1 MVKKILLMTGL
12 ILALSGCGRMPN
24 RKGYIP
30 READSLYTPRA
41 AMKIYGSDP
50 ERALLIVDSALISGN
65 ISPFRADFLRALI
78 YANSVEGPQWDKAVA
93 LCQDLLKHDSTQVVD
108 KPTFANRNNVLGVM
122 LDACR
127 KKSDDKSWLRYAIER
142 AELSRA
148 HGMETEA
155 LRMEAE
161 IGAAMTRTGRRG
173 EGLIKLEQ
181 AINALDKGAPSVDR
195 MDALIVARKRRIV
208 VYEQD
213 GRYSDM
219 IPDAHAIIKK
229 LEDYRNRPSAYTHDS
244 FRMPDES
251 RMGRYCD
258 FYTAQAYA
266 YLARAYGQM
275 SPPDIARTETYVRL
289 FEASDYGHSYSGR
302 TMIAPA
308 WKCLGE
314 WEKVAAIDAE
324 VERRMGTDTMDVLYA
339 SILKDRADE
348 AKARGRYAQ
357 ALSYMDRYTRLREQL
372 SDKRHESEAQEYA
385 ARYHAMEQEQ
395 LIREEQARSARKDS
409 LIAVIA
415 VILLILI
422 AFAVHSTRQQ
432 RAIRD
437 KNRALT
443 RMIRELSEFRS
454 SPQTDSPKPDR
465 ELFDRIDGAIREE
478 KLYTNINLQRQDI
491 LDRFGIS
498 RHTLN
503 DLFSAYAGGRSFTAY
518 INNLRMQDAIRL
530 MEEEQDTPVRAI
542 ADAVG
547 LTPANF
553 REQFKRQF
561 GMTPTEYRQNVGKEK
576 IKKSDKTL

>member
-1 MVKKILLMTGL
+1 MVKKILLLTGL
-12 ILALSGCGRMPN
+12 ILALSGCGRMQN

-41 AMKIYGSDP
+41 AMKVYGKDP
-50 ERALLIVDSALISGN
+50 ERALLIIDSALIAGN

-93 LCQDLLKHDSTQVVD
+93 LCKDLLKHDSTQVVN
-108 KPTFANRNNVLGVM
+108 KPTFDNRNNVLGVM

-127 KKSDDKSWLRYAIER
+127 KKSDDERWLRYAIER

-161 IGAAMTRTGRRG
+161 IGAAMTRVGRRE

-181 AINALDKGAPSVDR
+181 TIHALDQGAPSVDR

-208 VYEQD
+208 IYERD
-213 GRYSDM
+213 GRFPEMISD
-219 IPDAHAIIKK
+219 AQAIIAK
-229 LEDYRNRPSAYTHDS
+229 LEDYRSRPSAYARDS
-244 FRMPDES
+244 FRLPDES
-251 RMGRYCD
+251 RMGHYCD

-275 SPPDIARTETYVRL
+275 TPPDIARAETYVRL
-289 FEASDYGHSYSGR
+289 FEASDYGHSYGGR

-314 WEKVAAIDAE
+314 WDKVAAIDAE
-324 VERRMGTDTMDVLYA
+324 VAKRIGTDTLDVLYA
-339 SILKDRADE
+339 AILKDRADE
-348 AKARGRYAQ
+348 AKARGRYVQ
-357 ALSYMDRYTRLREQL
+357 ALSYMDRYTRLQGQL
-372 SDKRHESEAQEYA
+372 NEKKHEAEAQEYA

-395 LIREEQARSARKDS
+395 QIRETQARSARKDGIIA
-409 LIAVIA
+409 LIAVVLFI
-415 VILLILI
+415 IT
-422 AFAVHSTRQQ
+422 AFAVHSARQQ
-432 RAIRD
+432 RAISQ

-443 RMIRELSEFRS
+443 RMISELSEFRS
-454 SPQTDSPKPDR
+454 SPQADGPKPDR
-465 ELFDRIDGAIREE
+465 ELFDRIDGTVREE

-503 DLFSAYAGGRSFTAY
+503 DLFAAYAGGQSFTAY
-518 INNLRMQDAIRL
+518 INGLRMQDAIRL
-530 MEEEQDTPVRAI
+530 MQKEQDTPISSI
-542 ADAVG
+542 AEAVG

-561 GMTPTEYRQNVGKEK
+561 GMTPTEYRQNVGK
-576 IKKSDKTL
+576 